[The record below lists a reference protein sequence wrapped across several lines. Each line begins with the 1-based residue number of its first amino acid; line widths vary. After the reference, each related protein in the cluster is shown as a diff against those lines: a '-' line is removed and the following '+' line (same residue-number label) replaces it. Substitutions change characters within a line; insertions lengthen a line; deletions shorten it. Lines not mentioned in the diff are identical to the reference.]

1 MPLGQKTFAPHTQRR
16 YYYSMNKFLKSVF
29 CLSFLATFLLAPS
42 TPAHAQKWRTLKKA
56 LFLPQIQTQGI
67 ILQTRLE
74 RTVLRAVRRMPKRPY
89 PLQVSF
95 QQGAYHF
102 TTPSTLLAPA
112 GQLTYSRNLP
122 PFPLPNQKNEMYR
135 GMMLDEHGDD
145 LRHILKN
152 GLEVS
157 KSHYEIFAPY
167 NGVEYPEGTKAIYAA
182 ATFRQAIPFLIPDAG
197 KTGLS
202 VLLHLKRVGWRP
214 VVSIPHDIPPSW
226 ILRVSALLNID
237 GQLRWGELK
246 LNKDGTFSFFP
257 YPPAPV
263 SSVSHP

>member
-1 MPLGQKTFAPHTQRR
+1 MK
-16 YYYSMNKFLKSVF
+16 KFLKSVF
-29 CLSFLATFLLAPS
+29 CLVFLAAFLLAPS
-42 TPAHAQKWRTLKKA
+42 TPAHAQKWRALKKA
-56 LFLPQIQTQGI
+56 FAAPKLQAQSI
-67 ILQTRLE
+67 IWQAKLE
-74 RTVLRAVRRMPKRPY
+74 RTVLRAVRRTPQRPY
-89 PLQVSF
+89 PMQVTF
-95 QQGAYHF
+95 RQGAYHF

-112 GQLTYSRNLP
+112 GELTYSRDLP

-135 GMMLDEHGDD
+135 GMVLDAHGDD

-157 KSHYEIFAPY
+157 KSHYENFAAY

-182 ATFRQAIPFLIPDAG
+182 ATSRQAMPFLIPDAG

-226 ILRVSALLNID
+226 ILRVSALLNIN
-237 GQLRWGELK
+237 GQLRWGQLK

-257 YPPAPV
+257 YPPAPA
-263 SSVSHP
+263 SSVSYP